1 MNSQAQ
7 QAESRQQTSQI
18 KRCAHCGAA
27 LDDDVLFCPECGEK
41 IGGEQRVCPICKYST
56 TSEYCPHCGYKIVP
70 TICPNCKTESHYDF
84 CENCGTILNK
94 ELEEHLRYVDSVEKP
109 RQMTEEET
117 REIDRAIDAS
127 KTPELK
133 AFLKKVEE
141 HQILLEERDYFKKRE
156 KRIVN
161 VFGKGPVEFEL
172 PDPEEQA
179 FMMKAYASL
188 EKIVIERQ
196 KKALKEE
203 LEKLFPDMPE
213 EEIIDIVEED
223 PVAEAERQR
232 KEEERQRQEAERLAE
247 LERQQKEMEQR
258 YKETMAKISAEFKTA
273 QEHEKARLEEIR
285 RKQEEERRK
294 QEEERKRIEAEQRRL
309 EEERKKREAEKRRL
323 EEIARAKQQAE
334 ENKILGTYTGR
345 PAGKGKTE
353 YFCIN
358 YRSGSRISGYLRTRW
373 DEYTGYDYEYFSGT
387 IYGKTVQV
395 GVDSWAFCTRPNLQ
409 PFSSFYGTIDD
420 DGTYISG
427 CWSYSLGSQ
436 YTSYYKY

>member
-1 MNSQAQ
+1 MDNNESFMNSQVQ

-127 KTPELK
+127 ITPELK
-133 AFLKKVEE
+133 DFLRKVEE
-141 HQILLEERDYFKKRE
+141 HQVLLEERDYFKKRE
-156 KRIVN
+156 KRIIN
-161 VFGKGPVEFEL
+161 VFGKGPMEFEL
-172 PDPEEQA
+172 EDSEEKA

-196 KKALKEE
+196 KKVLKEE

-285 RKQEEERRK
+285 RKE
-294 QEEERKRIEAEQRRL
+294 EEERKRLEEEKKRL

-323 EEIARAKQQAE
+323 EEIARAKQKAE
-334 ENKILGTYTGR
+334 ENKILGTYVADR
-345 PAGKGKTE
+345 YDRTE
-353 YFCIN
+353 YLQLTS
-358 YRSGSRISGYLRTRW
+358 RSGSSISATLRTNW
-373 DEYTGYDYEYFSGT
+373 DDGYTDYEYLSGS
-387 IYGKTVQV
+387 IFG
-395 GVDSWAFCTRPNLQ
+395 DSV
-409 PFSSFYGTIDD
+409 SFYVSSYRITKPNVAPYIRYSGDIYSSMSVF
-420 DGTYISG
+420 DGAWSHQNGMISV
-427 CWSYSLGSQ
+427 
-436 YTSYYKY
+436 SYYKS

>member
-1 MNSQAQ
+1 MDNNESLLNSQAQ

-18 KRCAHCGAA
+18 KRCAHCGDA

-127 KTPELK
+127 ITPELK

-172 PDPEEQA
+172 PDPEEQV

-213 EEIIDIVEED
+213 EEINNIVEED
-223 PVAEAERQR
+223 PAAVAERQSQ
-232 KEEERQRQEAERLAE
+232 EEERQRKEAERLAE

-258 YKETMAKISAEFKTA
+258 YKEAMTNISSEFKTA

-285 RKQEEERRK
+285 RKQEEER
-294 QEEERKRIEAEQRRL
+294 KRIEAEKRRL

-334 ENKILGTYTGR
+334 ENKILGTYVADLFDR
-345 PAGKGKTE
+345 TE
-353 YFCIN
+353 YLQLTS
-358 YRSGSRISGYLRTRW
+358 RSGSSLSATLRTNW
-373 DEYTGYDYEYFSGT
+373 DDGYTDYEYLSGRILGDSISFSVFSYRINKPNVVAYIHYSGDLYSSMIGGNWSHPNGT
-387 IYGKTVQV
+387 MRIT
-395 GVDSWAFCTRPNLQ
+395 
-409 PFSSFYGTIDD
+409 
-420 DGTYISG
+420 
-427 CWSYSLGSQ
+427 
-436 YTSYYKY
+436 YYKS

>member
-1 MNSQAQ
+1 MDNNESFMNSQAQ

-41 IGGEQRVCPICKYST
+41 IGGEQRVCPVCKYST

-70 TICPNCKTESHYDF
+70 TICPNCKAESHYDF
-84 CENCGTILNK
+84 CESCGTILNK
-94 ELEEHLRYVDSVEKP
+94 ELEEHLKQVDSVEKP
-109 RQMTEEET
+109 RQMTEEEA

-127 KTPELK
+127 ITPELK

-141 HQILLEERDYFKKRE
+141 HQILLEERDYFNKRE

-213 EEIIDIVEED
+213 EEIKNIVEED
-223 PVAEAERQR
+223 PEAVAERQR
-232 KEEERQRQEAERLAE
+232 QEEERQRKEAERLAE

-258 YKETMAKISAEFKTA
+258 YKAAMANISSELKTA
-273 QEHEKARLEEIR
+273 QEHEKERLEEIR
-285 RKQEEERRK
+285 RKQEEERKRL
-294 QEEERKRIEAEQRRL
+294 EAERKRL
-309 EEERKKREAEKRRL
+309 EEERRKQEAERRRQ
-323 EEIARAKQQAE
+323 EEIARAKQEAE
-334 ENKILGTYTGR
+334 ENKILGTYVGH

-358 YRSGSRISGYLRTRW
+358 SRSGSRISGYLRTKW
-373 DEYTGYDYEYFSGT
+373 DGYSGYDYEYFSGT
-387 IYGKTVQV
+387 IYGKSIE
-395 GVDSWAFCTRPNLQ
+395 VDINSWSLTTRQ
-409 PFSSFYGTIDD
+409 SVIPFSSFYGKIDD
-420 DGTYISG
+420 DGTHISG
-427 CWSYSLGSQ
+427 SWSWSLGSQ